1 MLINTVYGILATL
14 SFSIIFNIRGKKL
27 IFSAMGGGIGWFTY
41 LILINIKTSNS
52 FALFIASLA
61 VGVYSEIMSRLLK
74 TPVTTF
80 VIAAIIPLVPGNGM
94 YYTMYASIKGDAMKS
109 LTTCIQTFS
118 SAGAIAAGL
127 VLISSTTKLIHIK
140 NKRN

>member
-1 MLINTVYGILATL
+1 MLINTIYAICATL
-14 SFSIIFNIRGKKL
+14 SFGVVLNIRGKKL
-27 IFSAMGGGIGWFTY
+27 IFSAIGGGIGWFVY
-41 LILINIKTSNS
+41 LFLINIMASKG
-52 FALFIASLA
+52 FALFIASIA
-61 VGVYSEIMSRLLK
+61 VGVYSEIMARLLK

-94 YYTMYASIKGDAMKS
+94 YYTMYESIKGEATQS

-140 NKRN
+140 NKID